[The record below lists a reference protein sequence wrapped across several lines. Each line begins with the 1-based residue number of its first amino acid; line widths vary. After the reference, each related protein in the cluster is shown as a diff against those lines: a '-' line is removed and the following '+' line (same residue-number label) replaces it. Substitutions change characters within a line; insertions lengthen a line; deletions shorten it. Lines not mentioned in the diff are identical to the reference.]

1 MSIAPARSDMR
12 RLSALEHFNLSF
24 FWFATNVHWGAIIA
38 VLVQSQVI
46 VMVGK
51 SLKGTAAGLAIG
63 LGSVTAIVLPPLL
76 GAWSDRIRT
85 RLGRRRPFM
94 LAGTALNIVALAGL
108 ASFPFL
114 PTGPLW
120 GFTGAYWLYVAAYL
134 AANLANNLATA
145 PYTALLPDVVPKDQL
160 GAASGWYG
168 LMSTVGNAVG
178 ILLAGS
184 LVNHEAP
191 RAGFPDH

>member
-1 MSIAPARSDMR
+1 MDAQSDHR
-12 RLSALEHFNLSF
+12 RLGALEHFRLSF

-46 VMVGK
+46 AMVGG

-76 GAWSDRIRT
+76 GAWSDRVRT
-85 RLGRRRPFM
+85 RWGRRRPFM
-94 LAGTALNIVALAGL
+94 LVGAAFNIVALAGL
-108 ASFPFL
+108 AFFPFL
-114 PTGPLW
+114 TTGPLL

-134 AANLANNLATA
+134 VANLANNLATA
-145 PYTALLPDVVPKDQL
+145 PYTALLPDVVPRDQL
-160 GAASGWYG
+160 GTASGWYG

-178 ILLAGS
+178 ILCAGTF
-184 LVNHEAP
+184 VNP
-191 RAGFPDH
+191 